1 NLRQRKTEWRQIK
14 MDELEKAQKQLE
26 QAKARVQKIKNRE
39 RTKERKRDTRRKIIL
54 GGILLAEARRNPATA
69 QRIRQW
75 LNGLSDKERAA
86 FDGWNLEGDA

>member
-1 NLRQRKTEWRQIK
+1 

-26 QAKARVQKIKNRE
+26 QA
-39 RTKERKRDTRRKIIL
+39 RRKIIL